1 MMKKALTILLI
12 LTAFSACSG
21 KVEPELF
28 SSVEITL
35 STPDG
40 AAVKSMTVD
49 PSLPGNKFLPLASLA
64 GMFYLFPCVL
74 PITKGNVPKTF
85 VIGLVALIAG
95 LFFVT
100 NLTPAF
106 TKAIA
111 AANCDGITVPDGFE
125 GGAALDFASALW
137 CWSIYHL
144 TVTLKWIGAALAGLL
159 AVGMCAVNFVR
170 IKRLK

>member
-49 PSLPGNKFLPLASLA
+49 PSLPGNKFLNLNTGINYPFPEFKDGKASLKVQKGVYSIA
-64 GMFYLFPCVL
+64 FDGKAVMEDGASRSLRSYSHSDPVKALNLLSGTESITLDVIYL
-74 PITKGNVPKTF
+74 
-85 VIGLVALIAG
+85 
-95 LFFVT
+95 
-100 NLTPAF
+100 
-106 TKAIA
+106 
-111 AANCDGITVPDGFE
+111 
-125 GGAALDFASALW
+125 
-137 CWSIYHL
+137 Y
-144 TVTLKWIGAALAGLL
+144 
-159 AVGMCAVNFVR
+159 
-170 IKRLK
+170 